1 MDTWTNNGNFVGP
14 ICMGQKAMKKYL
26 MQSLIKIAFNKYLC
40 IIYIYIYI
48 YMQKCNTYI
57 YIYIYILYA
66 YMYIYN
72 IYIYILYLYKYI
84 YINNKKI
91 IHK

>member
-48 YMQKCNTYI
+48 YIFRKVI
-57 YIYIYILYA
+57 RIYIYILYA

-72 IYIYILYLYKYI
+72 IYIYII
-84 YINNKKI
+84 FI
-91 IHK
+91 

>member
-48 YMQKCNTYI
+48 FRNVI
-57 YIYIYILYA
+57 RIYIYILYA